1 MPKLGDIVRNHR
13 AAVAVAILYVCLAT
27 AYNLANPLFESPDEH
42 LHYGFVRYLL
52 RERRLPVVH
61 LDAPPTEYHQPP
73 LYYVLTALLTSPFPH
88 DDTADL
94 TRPNP
99 FWAYAIDQV
108 GRDNKNQFLHDPEA
122 RIALASP
129 ILTVHL
135 TRVVSTLFGL
145 GVIVLTWLLAR
156 EFAPDRLAVAA
167 MAVVAFIPNFLLTTA
182 SITNDSLAILLGAGA
197 CLFFVRILAHKAPPP
212 PVTWIGPSVLM
223 GTALITKLNI
233 WPLLPLS
240 ALVVALL
247 ALRVRSWRMF
257 LTGGA
262 ILLAAALVLGGWW
275 VVRNYMLYGDFTGLA
290 ANAAAWGVRGPMTAP
305 EYLVELRNLRRTFW
319 ANFGYGNVPVPGWVY
334 ALADTFMIG
343 GVIGLLVT
351 ASRRRWN
358 IDAIR
363 RDQVLVLLVYLLM
376 TFIGLLWSMPRQ
388 IAVTGRHFYPVLPVI
403 AVALVGGWSAFVPPD
418 RHGCLATAITVL
430 MLTFALGAWI
440 GVLLPAYRPS
450 PRLSPDEAQQAIAH
464 RLDWQIGDV
473 VTLLGY
479 SLSEDAVAPGDTL
492 VVTLYWQPRRTP
504 GQNYT
509 LFLHL
514 FGRDNVTV
522 GSRNTY
528 PGLGNDPTIYWRTG
542 EIIQDAIPIRV
553 ASETKGPILLDIEA
567 GLYDLTT
574 SERLPIR
581 DPTGNEIG
589 YPVIGRVKL
598 KGSDGEHLALT
609 NTLDVKFEGGL
620 VLRGYDLSATSVVP
634 GEHLNV
640 TLYWSPSA
648 ALPVD
653 YTVFIHLLDEQN
665 NIVAQGDGPPLD
677 GRYPTTAWAEAEQL
691 ADTHVIEIVPG
702 VEAGHYHLIAGLY
715 DAASGTRLLLV
726 GGGDYVTLREDITVR
741 PDKEDNTHDV
751 TP

>member
-1 MPKLGDIVRNHR
+1 MPKLRDIVRNHR
-13 AAVAVAILYVCLAT
+13 AAVVVAILYICLAT
-27 AYNLANPLFESPDEH
+27 VYNLANPLFESPDEH

-52 RERRLPVVH
+52 RERQLPVVN

-73 LYYVLTALLTSPFPH
+73 LYYVLTALLTSPLPH
-88 DDTADL
+88 NDTADL
-94 TRPNP
+94 TQPNP

-122 RIALASP
+122 RGALAPS
-129 ILTVHL
+129 ILTIRL
-135 TRVVSTLFGL
+135 TRAVSTLFGF
-145 GVIVLTWLLAR
+145 GVVVLTWLLAR
-156 EFAPDRLAVAA
+156 EFVPDRLAVAA

-182 SITNDSLAILLGAGA
+182 SITNDSLTILLSAGA
-197 CLFFVRILAHKAPPP
+197 CLFSVRILAYKAPPP
-212 PVTWIGPSVLM
+212 PATWVGPSVLL
-223 GTALITKLNI
+223 GAALITKLNI

-240 ALVVALL
+240 ALVVILL
-247 ALRVRSWRMF
+247 ARRARSWRVF

-275 VVRNYMLYGDFTGLA
+275 IVRNYMLYRDLTGLA
-290 ANAAAWGVRGPMTAP
+290 ANAAVWGVRGPMTAP
-305 EYLVELRNLRRTFW
+305 EYLVELRNLHRTFW
-319 ANFGYGNVPVPGWVY
+319 ANFGYGNVPVPGWIY
-334 ALADTFMIG
+334 TLADAFVIG

-351 ASRRRWN
+351 ASRRHWN

-363 RDQVLVLLVYLLM
+363 RDQVLVLLTYLLV
-376 TFIGLLWSMPRQ
+376 TFIGLLWSMPQQ

-403 AVALVGGWSAFVPPD
+403 AVAMVGGWSAFVHQD
-418 RHGCLATAITVL
+418 RHSWLATAITIL
-430 MLTFALGAWI
+430 MLVFALGAWI

-450 PRLSPDEAQQAIAH
+450 PRLAPDEARQAIAR

-479 SLSEDAVAPGDTL
+479 SLSEDAVAPGDEL

-514 FGRDNVTV
+514 FGRNDALV

-542 EIIQDAIPIRV
+542 EIIQDAIPIWV
-553 ASETKGPILLDIEA
+553 ASDAKGPILLDIEA
-567 GLYDLTT
+567 GLYDLATG
-574 SERLPIR
+574 ERLPVH
-581 DPTGNEIG
+581 DPAGNEIG

-598 KGSDGEHLALT
+598 KGSDGERLAPT
-609 NTLDVKFEGGL
+609 NALDVKFEGGL
-620 VLRGYDLSATSVVP
+620 VLSGYDLSTTSVVP
-634 GEHLNV
+634 GKHLDV

-648 ALPVD
+648 PLPVD

-665 NIVAQGDGPPLD
+665 NIMAQGDGPPLD

-691 ADTHVIEIVPG
+691 ADTHTIKIAPG

-726 GGGDYVTLREDITVR
+726 GGGDHVSLGEDITIQ
-741 PDKEDNTHDV
+741 PEEEDSTYDI